1 VEEKSVIVIYEK
13 EIKLNQILK
22 EQLSIKDIYQIH
34 DTTHE
39 KDLIELIEKLTI
51 NILILNLNNIS
62 EDFKNIFENY
72 NLNNKITKLLGY
84 YHRNHSY
91 LNMTEKEIT
100 LLEKPFKVSHL
111 LKELE
116 NLLNTNTYQNS
127 DIFLMNDLKFLPYE
141 KVLINLNSKN
151 KEHLT
156 EKENKLL
163 LYFCSNKN
171 IELTKNDIL
180 SSIWGVSESVNTHT
194 LETHIYRL
202 KQKLYKLEPNLSFS
216 LSNHNGLYSFQ
227 SQAVEAFIDT
237 L

>member
-1 VEEKSVIVIYEK
+1 MEEKSVIVIYEK

-22 EQLSIKDIYQIH
+22 EQLSINEIYQIH
-34 DTTHE
+34 EAKDE
-39 KDLIELIEKLTI
+39 KDLIELIERLTI

-62 EDFKNIFENY
+62 EEFKNIFEKY
-72 NLNNKITKLLGY
+72 NLNNKLTKLLGY
-84 YHRNHSY
+84 YDRNHSY

-171 IELTKNDIL
+171 IELTKNDL
-180 SSIWGVSESVNTHT
+180 LKSIWGVSESVNTHT

-202 KQKLYKLEPNLSFS
+202 KQKLNKLEPKSSFL
-216 LSNHNGLYSFQ
+216 LSNNNGLYSFQ
-227 SQAVEAFIDT
+227 F
-237 L
+237 

>member
-22 EQLSIKDIYQIH
+22 EQLSLQDIYQVH
-34 DTTHE
+34 EVTDE
-39 KDLIELIEKLTI
+39 KDLIELIERLTI
-51 NILILNLNNIS
+51 NILILNLNDIS
-62 EDFKNIFENY
+62 EDFKNIFERY
-72 NLNNKITKLLGY
+72 NLNNKVINLLGY
-84 YHRNHSY
+84 YDRDHCY
-91 LNMTEKEIT
+91 LNIT
-100 LLEKPFKVSHL
+100 DKQITMLEKPFKISHL
-111 LKELE
+111 FKELE
-116 NLLNTNTYQNS
+116 KLLSTNTYQNS

-171 IELTKNDIL
+171 IELTKNDLL

-202 KQKLYKLEPNLSFS
+202 KRKLNKLEPKSSFL
-216 LSNHNGLYSFQ
+216 LSNNNGLYSFQ
-227 SQAVEAFIDT
+227 F
-237 L
+237 

>member
-34 DTTHE
+34 EATDE
-39 KDLIELIEKLTI
+39 KDLIELIETLTI
-51 NILILNLNNIS
+51 NILILNLNHIS
-62 EDFKNIFENY
+62 EEFMNIFERY
-72 NLNNKITKLLGY
+72 NLNNKVTKLLGY
-84 YHRNHSY
+84 YDRNHSY
-91 LNMTEKEIT
+91 LNMTEKQIT

-111 LKELE
+111 FSELE
-116 NLLNTNTYQNS
+116 NLLSTNTYQNS
-127 DIFLMNDLKFLPYE
+127 DIFLMNNLKFLPYE

-163 LYFCSNKN
+163 LHFYSNKN
-171 IELTKNDIL
+171 IEITKNDLL
-180 SSIWGVSESVNTHT
+180 SSIWGISENVNTHT

-202 KQKLYKLEPNLSFS
+202 KQKLHKLEPKSSFL
-216 LSNHNGLYSFQ
+216 LSNNNGLYRFQ
-227 SQAVEAFIDT
+227 F
-237 L
+237 

>member
-1 VEEKSVIVIYEK
+1 MVEKLVILIYEK

-22 EQLSIKDIYQIH
+22 EQLSVLDIYQIH
-34 DTTHE
+34 EATDE
-39 KDLIELIEKLTI
+39 KNVIELIETLTI
-51 NILILNLNNIS
+51 NLLILNLNNIS
-62 EDFKNIFENY
+62 ENLKKFLEKLTFKNNFI
-72 NLNNKITKLLGY
+72 KSLGY
-84 YHRNHSY
+84 YDKDYHFINI
-91 LNMTEKEIT
+91 EKMEIT
-100 LLEKPFKVSHL
+100 LLEKPFKVSRL

-116 NLLNTNTYQNS
+116 KLLSTKNIKYS

-163 LYFCSNKN
+163 LYFYSNKN
-171 IELTKNDIL
+171 IEITKNDLL
-180 SSIWGVSESVNTHT
+180 SSIWGISENVNTHT

-202 KQKLYKLEPNLSFS
+202 KQKLHKLKPMSSFL
-216 LSNHNGLYSFQ
+216 LSNNNGIYRFQ
-227 SQAVEAFIDT
+227 

>member
-1 VEEKSVIVIYEK
+1 MEEKSVIVIYEK

-34 DTTHE
+34 EATDE
-39 KDLIELIEKLTI
+39 KDLIELIETLTI
-51 NILILNLNNIS
+51 NILILNLNHIS
-62 EDFKNIFENY
+62 EEFMNIFERY
-72 NLNNKITKLLGY
+72 NLNNKVTKLLGY
-84 YHRNHSY
+84 YDRNHSY
-91 LNMTEKEIT
+91 LNMPEKQIT

-116 NLLNTNTYQNS
+116 NLLSTNTYQNS
-127 DIFLMNDLKFLPYE
+127 DIFLMNNLKFLPYE

-156 EKENKLL
+156 EKETKLL

-171 IELTKNDIL
+171 IELTKNNLL
-180 SSIWGVSESVNTHT
+180 SSIWGVSESINTHT

-202 KQKLYKLEPNLSFS
+202 KQKLIKLEPKSSF
-216 LSNHNGLYSFQ
+216 LLLNNNGLYSFQ
-227 SQAVEAFIDT
+227 F
-237 L
+237 